1 MTRAGLPVPPAGDT
15 EASGADPGGRAFIRS
30 SGVIGGLTLVSRL
43 AGFVREVLLARA
55 YGTSTPGSAIVVAQ
69 NIPNVARS
77 ALSEDVAQGA
87 LVPLMAPEIAA
98 GEAAAAR
105 RLAAASALAG
115 TAILTVVAIALW
127 FGAGGLVAL
136 TAPDQSAALHEL
148 AVEGLRILLPAVALN
163 GVLASY
169 SAYLAAAGRFGAVGL
184 GPLLSN
190 VPVLVALI
198 VAPGLSVQAAMAAI
212 SGGYLLQAGYLAAVA
227 ARGRPPGAARASLEP
242 FPWARLRQAGALA
255 VPVMIS
261 LGMANLSG
269 VVDVAFASVADHGGP
284 AALDKAFRLVL
295 VPYGV
300 LAMSIGIV
308 ALPALARAAGRSRP
322 AFDAELGRA
331 TWLQAA
337 LLLPVGVAL
346 ALLAQDV
353 IHLAYERGAF
363 GPASTRLTTNALVG
377 CAVALPA
384 MGLTLVGTR
393 AWTSRRRPWVP
404 AAAASVGLLANAG
417 LDAVLVGPLGLAG
430 IGLATAAVHAV
441 VGFGLIAAGAG
452 DRRALGRAAA
462 AFAFRLGALVAVAAG
477 AGIGVAAAAGGAPD
491 LVADGAGLVVG
502 LAVLLLG
509 ARPAGVTQY
518 REIAAAFVHQDER
531 EPDDG
536 PAGSGKGR

>member
-1 MTRAGLPVPPAGDT
+1 MTQAGVPETRPAGTPPA
-15 EASGADPGGRAFIRS
+15 DPAGRAFIRS
-30 SGVIGGLTLVSRL
+30 SGVIGGLTLASRL

-55 YGTSTPGSAIVVAQ
+55 FGTSTPGSAIVVAQ

-105 RLAAASALAG
+105 RLTAASALAG
-115 TAILTVVAIALW
+115 TAILTLVAIVLW
-127 FGAGGLVAL
+127 FAAGGLVAL
-136 TAPDQSAALHEL
+136 TAPDQPEALHRL
-148 AVEGLRILLPAVALN
+148 AVEGLHILLPAVALN
-163 GVLASY
+163 GVLASC
-169 SAYLAAAGRFGAVGL
+169 SAYLAAAGRFGAVGF
-184 GPLLSN
+184 GPVLSN

-198 VAPGLSVQAAMAAI
+198 VAPGLSMQAAVAAI
-212 SGGYLLQAGYLAAVA
+212 SGGYAVQAAYLAAA
-227 ARGRPPGAARASLEP
+227 ASRGREPVAPHAVLEG

-255 VPVMIS
+255 LPVMLS

-269 VVDVAFASVADHGGP
+269 VVDVAFSSVAAHGGP

-295 VPYGV
+295 VPYSV

-308 ALPALARAAGRSRP
+308 ALPAMARAAGRGG
-322 AFDAELGRA
+322 AGFDAELGRA

-337 LLLPVGVAL
+337 LLLPAGVAL
-346 ALLAQDV
+346 ALLAHDV

-363 GPASTRLTTNALVG
+363 GPESTRLTTNALVG

-404 AAAASVGLLANAG
+404 AAAASAGLIANAG
-417 LDAVLVGPLGLAG
+417 LDAVLVGPLDLAG
-430 IGLATAAVHAV
+430 IGLATAIVHAV
-441 VGFGLIAAGAG
+441 VGFGLIATGAA

-462 AFAFRLGALVAVAAG
+462 AFALRLGGLVAVAAG
-477 AGIGVAAAAGGAPD
+477 VGLGVAAAASAAPD
-491 LVADGAGLVVG
+491 LVAHGAGLVAG

-518 REIAAAFVHQDER
+518 HEIAAAFVHRGER
-531 EPDDG
+531 ELDNV
-536 PAGSGKGR
+536 PAERKKGR